1 MARTFAQFTPIEGTA
16 RFQRVQR
23 VAVLPAGLDAAPTGG
38 WVAVPADVTPATHYW
53 DTETQTPVAY
63 PEPRGDGWRFDF
75 AAQAYVPDD
84 GALWAQVRARR
95 DELLRACDWRVLPD
109 APTPEEERAAWL
121 AYRQALRDITLQ
133 ADPAAIVWPVPPG

>member
-1 MARTFAQFTPIEGTA
+1 MKMQRCAELAPVDGAT
-16 RFQRVQR
+16 RFLRIAR
-23 VAVLPAGLDAAPTGG
+23 VADIPASMGRPTG
-38 WVAVPADVTPATHYW
+38 WYAVDPAVSPSAHYW
-53 DTETQTPVAY
+53 DAETQAPVAY
-63 PEPRGDGWRFDF
+63 PPSPGEGWRFDF
-75 AAQAYVPDD
+75 AAQAYVPDEA
-84 GALWAQVRARR
+84 ALWARARARR